1 MRPRVIVH
9 AAVSLDGRIDWLTPD
24 IGQFYELAATWRED
38 ATLAGSLTIC
48 KPGEPIPSE
57 DPASLAIPEVSAGDP
72 RPILVVPDSTGRVRN
87 WHVLRQAGFWR
98 EMVAL
103 CSPRTPQ
110 EYLDYLAQRH
120 IKAIISGVE
129 RVDLAKA
136 LEELYEQFG
145 VRVVRVDS
153 GGTLNGV
160 LLRAGLVDEVS
171 VLFQPCL
178 VGGSS
183 ARSFFRAPDLTS
195 PDGVIPLRLLKV
207 EQVKGDVVWL
217 RYEIRR

>member
-9 AAVSLDGRIDWLTPD
+9 ATVSLDGRMDWLSPD

-38 ATLAGSLTIC
+38 ATLAGSLTLC
-48 KPGEPIPSE
+48 KPGEPIPPE
-57 DPASLAIPEVSAGDP
+57 DPASLAVSEATVGDT

-87 WHVLRQAGFWR
+87 WHVLRRAGFWR

-103 CSPRTPQ
+103 CSPRTPP
-110 EYLDYLAQRH
+110 EYLDYLVQRR
-120 IKAIISGVE
+120 IKTIISGVE
-129 RVDLAKA
+129 RADLAQA
-136 LEELYEQFG
+136 LEALYQQFG
-145 VRVVRVDS
+145 IRIVRVDS

-171 VLFQPCL
+171 VLFLPCL

-195 PDGVIPLRLLKV
+195 PDGVIPLRLLQV
-207 EQVKGDVVWL
+207 EQVSGEVVWL